1 MKKKIVSVILVAAMA
16 LDALQVVAQKKQK
29 MKMHSISE
37 ELDRLPVMQQFTEQP
52 FRTVHRLLSMRLMK
66 PVELTVIRLNIISRM
81 IRETLK
87 KQQTHTTP

>member
-16 LDALQVVAQKKQK
+16 VGCLAGCGSKEAKNEDA
-29 MKMHSISE
+29 SE

-87 KQQTHTTP
+87 RQQTHTTP